1 VRRAQALSNRALVH
15 WQLGAYAE
23 AATDYR
29 ELLETVDTSG
39 GLADETSVLLSLGLC
54 MCKQRELLHAVP
66 RPDRAPTRRP
76 SSRMVR
82 VSASDVR
89 RGQAGLFAAPRARVQ
104 VKLFSLVLARDPHN
118 VVARLN
124 RGNAYYDLNE
134 PETVQAGRRDY
145 LILLHLYP
153 DCAPAQVPLG

>member
-66 RPDRAPTRRP
+66 RPDRAPTRP
-76 SSRMVR
+76 PVSRVVR

-89 RGQAGLFAAPRARVQ
+89 RGCASRSLRRTAHRACR
-104 VKLFSLVLARDPHN
+104 
-118 VVARLN
+118 
-124 RGNAYYDLNE
+124 
-134 PETVQAGRRDY
+134 
-145 LILLHLYP
+145 
-153 DCAPAQVPLG
+153 

>member
-1 VRRAQALSNRALVH
+1 LRKPVSSPH
-15 WQLGAYAE
+15 
-23 AATDYR
+23 
-29 ELLETVDTSG
+29 
-39 GLADETSVLLSLGLC
+39 
-54 MCKQRELLHAVP
+54 
-66 RPDRAPTRRP
+66 RAP
-76 SSRMVR
+76 
-82 VSASDVR
+82 
-89 RGQAGLFAAPRARVQ
+89 RVQ